1 MVSKVFARQTSVCC
15 RRLPLRRPACAVRPL
30 TPPPAA
36 RCAPRAARASTLLA
50 ALVARAAAQIFQ
62 TFFRTLVG
70 QTVTVELKNDL
81 QIRGVLESVDQYLNL
96 KLGACEVVERERHP
110 QLLALRTIF
119 VRGSVVRYVH
129 VPKEAVDTE
138 LLQDAARKEAL
149 ESAKAA
155 GAGAGAGGKR

>member
-1 MVSKVFARQTSVCC
+1 LRRFRTPLPLACSCGRARSPPFPRALFSSAAALC
-15 RRLPLRRPACAVRPL
+15 RR
-30 TPPPAA
+30 
-36 RCAPRAARASTLLA
+36 AP
-50 ALVARAAAQIFQ
+50 QIFQ

-96 KLGACEVVERERHP
+96 KLAACEVVEKERHP

-129 VPKEAVDTE
+129 VPKEHVDVE

-149 ESAKAA
+149 EAAK
-155 GAGAGAGGKR
+155 GGAGGKR

>member
-1 MVSKVFARQTSVCC
+1 
-15 RRLPLRRPACAVRPL
+15 
-30 TPPPAA
+30 
-36 RCAPRAARASTLLA
+36 
-50 ALVARAAAQIFQ
+50 
-62 TFFRTLVG
+62 VG

>member
-1 MVSKVFARQTSVCC
+1 M
-15 RRLPLRRPACAVRPL
+15 
-30 TPPPAA
+30 
-36 RCAPRAARASTLLA
+36 
-50 ALVARAAAQIFQ
+50 
-62 TFFRTLVG
+62 G

-96 KLGACEVVERERHP
+96 KLGACEVVERDRHP

-155 GAGAGAGGKR
+155 GAGAGGKR